1 MKIIDFIVLVDTK
14 AKMALKAEASKLYL
28 SFLWWIIEP
37 MLFVLAFYFVFGVLL
52 KSRQEDFL
60 LFLMCAKIPYMWFSK
75 AVTTASA
82 SIVGNRGIISQIDIP
97 KTIFP
102 YAAIQITVYKE
113 IPVFLLLFS
122 MCIYYNY
129 MPSIQWLWLIPL
141 VVVMYLMIVA
151 LGLFTAILVCYADD
165 VRMVINMAMLFL
177 MFTSGVFF
185 DISEIHQPLQGY
197 LLTYNPLAFIC
208 DGFRKIL
215 MHKGTYD
222 LEHLLV
228 LFCIFSIAI
237 AGLHL
242 LYRNISRTL
251 AARVVNA

>member
-1 MKIIDFIVLVDTK
+1 MKILDFIILVDTK

-37 MLFVLAFYFVFGVLL
+37 ILFVLAFYFVFGVLL

-75 AVTTASA
+75 AVTTASG

-102 YAAIQITVYKE
+102 YASIQISLYKE
-113 IPVFLLLFS
+113 TPVFLLLFS
-122 MCIYYNY
+122 MCFYYGY
-129 MPSIQWLWLIPL
+129 MPTIEWLWLIPL
-141 VVVMYLMIVA
+141 FLVTYLMIVA
-151 LGLFTAILVCYADD
+151 FGLLTAILVCYADD
-165 VRMVINMAMLFL
+165 VRMLISMAMLFL
-177 MFTSGVFF
+177 MFTSGIFF
-185 DISEIHQPLQGY
+185 DISDIHQPLQGY
-197 LLTYNPLAFIC
+197 LLTYNPLAFLC

-215 MHKGTYD
+215 MHKGIYNLD
-222 LEHLLV
+222 HLLA
-228 LFCIFSIAI
+228 LAGIFLASI
-237 AGLHL
+237 AGLHI
-242 LYRNISRTL
+242 LYRNISRAL